1 MIFEDYENLLAGHD
15 IIKDKTY
22 LSQQLNK
29 VLCEYTH
36 NHLRSKVLKTRSD
49 HRPGLGRERPSAT
62 IAPPAPPPPYGRQGG
77 LRHPLSTA
85 QAGFCPRYLLCSSPP
100 VWLWRWLAAVR
111 QPGTATL
118 NGSGGKRLGRLDAG
132 APKAPKVVRHLWGA

>member
-49 HRPGLGRERPSAT
+49 HRPGLGR
-62 IAPPAPPPPYGRQGG
+62 YG
-77 LRHPLSTA
+77 LRQRSRPLPRRRWLYNLPAGRATAPLEYGAGGDLPPLSA
-85 QAGFCPRYLLCSSPP
+85 LLLP
-100 VWLWRWLAAVR
+100 
-111 QPGTATL
+111 
-118 NGSGGKRLGRLDAG
+118 
-132 APKAPKVVRHLWGA
+132 